1 MVVFSRVLSIFILV
15 VVGFIARKTKILD
28 SSLVKGLAGLIL
40 NIAIPFTII
49 ASFDRSIPTSAM
61 PDLLRMALWAIA
73 IHAFG
78 ILGSSALYRRQPAA
92 ERKVLTYITVFSNCG
107 FMGFPVTE
115 SVFGKIG
122 VMYASI
128 FVIIFQIFIWT
139 YGIYL
144 FSGQSG
150 KDQMRHAILNPGNI
164 SVIIGLFLWLLP
176 FSLPDALTTA
186 IANLS
191 NLTTPLSMIVVGA
204 TLAEVPIEGILK
216 GKALWFG
223 TAVRLIAMP
232 LAVFG
237 IMRILGFQDL
247 PAKVAAFLTAMPA
260 AAQTVIFAERY
271 QADVSLASRIVFLT
285 TVLSALTI
293 PVFAL
298 FLA

>member
-15 VVGFIARKTKILD
+15 VVGFAARKSKILD
-28 SSLVKGLAGLIL
+28 GPMVKGLAGLIL
-40 NIAIPFTII
+40 NVAIPFTII
-49 ASFDRSIPTSAM
+49 ASFDRSIPSSAM
-61 PDLLRMALWAIA
+61 PDLLRMALWAVA

-78 ILGSSALYRRQPAA
+78 ILFSWVLYRKTSVA

-144 FSGQSG
+144 FSGRSG
-150 KDQMRHAILNPGNI
+150 KDQLMRAIINPGNI
-164 SVIIGLFLWLLP
+164 SVVIGLTLWLLP

-186 IANLS
+186 ISNLS

-204 TLAEVPIEGILK
+204 TLAEVPIKGILK
-216 GKALWFG
+216 GGALWFG
-223 TAVRLIAMP
+223 TAIRLIAMP

-237 IMRILGFQDL
+237 IMSLFGFRDL
-247 PAKVAAFLTAMPA
+247 PAKVAAFLTSMPA

-271 QADVSLASRIVFLT
+271 QADVPLASRVVFLT
-285 TVLSALTI
+285 TVLSAITI
-293 PVFAL
+293 PIFAL
-298 FLA
+298 FLV

>member
-15 VVGFIARKTKILD
+15 VVGFAARKSKILD
-28 SSLVKGLAGLIL
+28 GPMVKGLAGLIL
-40 NIAIPFTII
+40 NVAIPFTII
-49 ASFDRSIPTSAM
+49 ASFDRSIPSSAM
-61 PDLLRMALWAIA
+61 PDLLRMALWAVA

-78 ILGSSALYRRQPAA
+78 ILFSWALYRNMSVA

-144 FSGQSG
+144 FSGRSG
-150 KDQMRHAILNPGNI
+150 KDQLMRAIINPGNI
-164 SVIIGLFLWLLP
+164 SVVIGLTIWLLP

-186 IANLS
+186 ISNLS

-204 TLAEVPIEGILK
+204 TLAEMPIKGILK
-216 GKALWFG
+216 GGVLWFG
-223 TAVRLIAMP
+223 TAIRLIAMP

-237 IMRILGFQDL
+237 IMSLFGFHDL
-247 PAKVAAFLTAMPA
+247 PAKVAVFLAAMPA

-285 TVLSALTI
+285 TVFSAITI
-293 PVFAL
+293 PIFAL
-298 FLA
+298 FLV